1 MRSILAAQRVMGK
14 KGFTLVE
21 VMASVGIISMAMLA
35 VAGFL
40 FFLSRSFLDEF
51 SNANNQTRFNIV
63 TKTIYN
69 DLVHTVKR
77 DPVDRVFFPIKELGS
92 DGKELVY
99 QVLTPCEGSSSVYD
113 PEGEKNLCYGNG
125 FSRGTYIRWWL
136 DDANNLHK
144 QIWNG
149 EPGNGGQLQSD
160 SIMARNVDFFVSGVD
175 NEGNQ
180 DNAKYVGI
188 MVRLT
193 NLDSNISETVY
204 VRLRGV

>member
-1 MRSILAAQRVMGK
+1 MRSVLGLHMWSERR
-14 KGFTLVE
+14 GFTLVE

-40 FFLSRSFLDEF
+40 LFLSRSFLDEF
-51 SNANNQTRFNIV
+51 SNANNQTRFNII

-77 DPVDRVFFPIKELGS
+77 DPADRVFFPIKDLES
-92 DGKELVY
+92 EGKVLVY

-113 PEGEKNLCYGNG
+113 PDGQKNLCYGNG
-125 FSRGTYIRWWL
+125 FDRGAYIRWWL
-136 DDANNLHK
+136 DDDNNLHK

-160 SIMARNVDFFVSGVD
+160 SIVARNVGFFVSGVD
-175 NEGNQ
+175 DEGNQ
-180 DNAKYVGI
+180 DNAKFVGI